1 MNNLISNLAKYSKYV
16 FAVVML
22 VFGLFHFISGDAMAE
37 MVPIPGGVIWIYL
50 TGAALIAAAV
60 AVFINKYMRLA
71 MFLLGVMLLLFV
83 ILIHIPGAADGNEAS
98 VPMVLKDLGL
108 MAAAWILAGN
118 SEDNKF

>member
-37 MVPIPGGVIWIYL
+37 MVPIPGGVIWVYL

>member
-1 MNNLISNLAKYSKYV
+1 MDNLISNLAKYSKYI

-22 VFGLFHFISGDAMAE
+22 VFGLFHFMSGDAMAE
-37 MVPIPGGVIWIYL
+37 MVPIPGGVIWVYV
-50 TGAALIAAAV
+50 TGAALVAAAV

-83 ILIHIPGAADGNEAS
+83 VLIHIPGAADGNEAA

-108 MAAAWILAGN
+108 MAAAWMLAGN

>member
-16 FAVVML
+16 FAVVFL
-22 VFGLFHFISGDAMAE
+22 VFGLFHFMSGDAMAE
-37 MVPIPGGVIWIYL
+37 MVPIPGGVIWVYL
-50 TGAALIAAAV
+50 AGAALVAAAV
-60 AVFINKYMRLA
+60 AIFINKYMRLA

-83 ILIHIPGAADGNEAS
+83 ALIHIPGAADGNEAA

-108 MAAAWILAGN
+108 MAAAWMLAGN